1 MSPEDQPERVLL
13 LRVPACEPERTLPEY
28 RTQMNRLWQSVFA
41 AVQRAVPGAVEL
53 APGHCAMRARG
64 PTRYYGSEE
73 AAAQAVLSCIDE
85 AGNDAP
91 DGAYND
97 GSKEGIAVGIA
108 NGSFAAMQ
116 AAYGKENDPYLSV
129 PSPGVHLVSREHTAQ
144 FLSGLPIARAARED
158 LAVVL
163 LNLGIHTLG
172 AFASLPEHSVR
183 ERFGDEAYAAHRRA
197 RGLGELHGAEVRAGS
212 PPHDLSVSFEF
223 EPPLSGVDQL
233 AFACSTHAEK
243 FVRTLG
249 ALGLVCT
256 ELRVELVDDTS
267 TSHVRAWSHPANFTA
282 IDIVNR
288 VRWQAAK
295 LPLAAERGGAGIA
308 AVRLEPERTA
318 RAAAHEPGLWNN
330 APAEKV
336 HHQLTRVQSLLGPEG
351 VGTGVVVG
359 GRINSNRQQFTPW
372 GTEQAPTPHP
382 GPWPGHL
389 TGPLPNLLCPKG
401 ALVALLDEQ
410 RRSITID
417 DDELLSGAP
426 VFFGA
431 ANLPQLRVRNWSA
444 PWPLRE
450 RWWEAVAAGTLIY
463 RLQVELDDGTAWLLR
478 FTPASGWTA
487 EGCYA

>member
-1 MSPEDQPERVLL
+1 MSTEDQPERVLL
-13 LRVPACEPERTLPEY
+13 LRVPACEPEHTPPEY
-28 RTQMNRLWQSVFA
+28 RTQASRLWQSVFA
-41 AVQRAVPGAVEL
+41 AVQHAVPGAVEL
-53 APGHCAMRARG
+53 TPGHCAMRARG

-73 AAAQAVLSCIDE
+73 AAAQAVLSRIDE
-85 AGNDAP
+85 AIGDAAG
-91 DGAYND
+91 GAYKD
-97 GSKEGIAVGIA
+97 GITEGVAVGIA

-116 AAYGKENDPYLSV
+116 AAHGRQNDPYLSV
-129 PSPGVHLVSREHTAQ
+129 PSPGVHLVRSEHTAE
-144 FLSGLPIARAARED
+144 FLSGLPIACVAREE

-163 LNLGIHTLG
+163 LGLGIHTLG
-172 AFASLPEHSVR
+172 AFASLPEESVR
-183 ERFGDEAYAAHRRA
+183 ERFGAEAYAAHRRA
-197 RGLGELHGAEVRAGS
+197 RGLGELHSEEVKAGT
-212 PPHDLSVSFEF
+212 PPHDLSLSFEF

-243 FVRTLG
+243 FVRTL
-249 ALGLVCT
+249 ARLGLVCT
-256 ELRVELVDDTS
+256 ELRVELIDDTS

-282 IDIVNR
+282 TDIVNR

-295 LPLAAERGGAGIA
+295 LPLASERGGAGIA
-308 AVRLEPERTA
+308 AVRIEPERTA
-318 RAAAHEPGLWNN
+318 LAAAHEPGLWNN

-336 HHQLTRVQSLLGPEG
+336 HHQLTRVQSLLGPES

-359 GRINSNRQQFTPW
+359 GRVNSNRQQFTPW
-372 GTEQAPTPHP
+372 GTEQAPATPL

-401 ALVALLDEQ
+401 ALVTLLDGQ
-410 RRSITID
+410 HRSITID

-431 ANLPQLRVRNWSA
+431 ASLPQLRVRNWSA

-450 RWWEAVAAGTLIY
+450 RWWEADAADTLIY
-463 RLQVELDDGTAWLLR
+463 RLQVELDDGAAWLLR
-478 FTPASGWTA
+478 FTPAQGWTA